1 MDARTTRTLA
11 AAALA
16 LALASA
22 PGLTPGACAGEAAV
36 PPSVRSSISW
46 ERMGEHSANR
56 IRTRFYNWGMV
67 GDYPSDPLNVNLAT
81 FHSVEVPKG
90 SGMNYSD
97 GITPFVLARYHPGA
111 PGQPPDLTTWNY
123 VMETGYRERQAFD
136 ANGRMMRFEPR
147 PGYLQADPDTNISRF
162 PAMSHD
168 STTWPNKWPDKLDD
182 PDDPGWHHS
191 WDGYFGKRPAADQ
204 ESFTVMDD
212 NFYSTL
218 PFICDSTDITR
229 RGLGMM
235 VQVRGFQW
243 SNPQAGNVIFWHYDI
258 FNESTTDYPDIIFG
272 IYMDSG
278 VGGSA
283 VGCDG
288 PAESDDD
295 VAYFDK
301 SLGLNLTYTWDYY
314 GHGVDLNGTCSKTG
328 YLGYAYL
335 ETPGNPYD
343 GIDNDNDGI
352 TDERRDSGPGI
363 LLDSQDAIRAWVY
376 AHYDTTKFFQT
387 YGPLEKRPAYKASR
401 WWTGDEDMDWSV
413 VTDDVGA
420 DGVPG
425 THDTGEGDGMPTEGE
440 PNFDKTDL
448 HESDQIGLTGFKLNR
463 ISSPV
468 YIGQGDGITFA
479 NLDGID
485 WPALLYAYF
494 TDPVEA
500 NRFDQRSAV
509 NWNIAFLFASGPF
522 DLRVNERE
530 RFSLA
535 LAFGATLPEL
545 RTAVHTVQ
553 QIYNANYQF
562 AVPPTRPVV
571 TAEAGDGRVRLS
583 WDDAAERS
591 IDPVLFDQDFEGYR
605 IYRSTDPSF
614 LDPQVVRNGQGTEP
628 LGNGQ
633 PIAQFDLVDGK
644 QGYSRLAVE
653 GVQYWLGED
662 TGIRHTWTDT
672 TAVNGQ
678 QYFYGVCAYDY
689 GYDSG
694 ADSTSFYPSEN
705 SLSVARSLRG
715 GYVLPSNVV
724 MVRPE
729 PDVPGYLPANVT
741 PAVHGR
747 GFGTATVSA
756 QVVNSGIVPDGHLFA
771 VGFGA
776 PKDSVRAVSYWL
788 RDSTT
793 HAMFFDTGTDLA
805 AAGIGPVGSGV
816 LPLVKVP
823 VVTGIDSAKT
833 GWRTGSTTNVRYS
846 VTYQPVLS
854 PNLKRPGYPYGLSIV
869 FSDSIVDQGYPQTPA
884 TPNPNEIKPT
894 KYRIFA
900 HTIDGDM
907 QMRFRVR
914 DLNND
919 GLPDSTNEYVEVW
932 TFLNGDSLHPQAT
945 WRFSF
950 DNSTPSPRIRP
961 KGGDVYDL
969 NLKIPAST
977 DDIFTFTTGAQHV
990 DPVRAVVDWSQKP
1003 YVVPNPYIA
1012 SASFEPQ
1019 IYNAAGRGDRRL
1031 EFRAIPTG
1039 GVVRI
1044 YTVHGDLV
1052 RTLRQDGSTAG
1063 YVPWDL
1069 RTKDN
1074 LDVAPGLY
1082 VFHVEAP
1089 GLGTY
1094 IGKFAVIK

>member
-1 MDARTTRTLA
+1 MRTRSNSRLLLASLALTAGLACA
-11 AAALA
+11 AAPAA
-16 LALASA
+16 RAS
-22 PGLTPGACAGEAAV
+22 EAAV
-36 PPSVRSSISW
+36 PPAERSSISW
-46 ERMGEHSANR
+46 ERFGEHSANH

-67 GDYPSDPLNVNLAT
+67 GDYPVDPLHVNLAT

-97 GITPFVLARYHPGA
+97 GITPFVLARYHAQA
-111 PGQPPDLTTWNY
+111 PGSPPDTTTWSY
-123 VMETGYRERQAFD
+123 VMETGYRERQARD
-136 ANGRMMRFEPR
+136 GTNRMMRFEPR
-147 PGYLQADPDTNISRF
+147 PGYLQPDPTINVSRF

-168 STTWPNKWPDKLDD
+168 STTWPRRWPDKVND
-182 PDDPGWHHS
+182 PDDPGWSGS
-191 WDGYFGKRPAADQ
+191 WNGYFGKRPAADQ

-229 RGLGMM
+229 RGLGMN

-258 FNESTTDYPDIIFG
+258 FNESTHNYPDIIFG
-272 IYMDSG
+272 LYMDSG
-278 VGGSA
+278 VGGST

-288 PAESDDD
+288 VAESDDD
-295 VAYFDK
+295 IAYFDK
-301 SLGLNLTYTWDYY
+301 SLGLNLVYTWDYF
-314 GHGVDLNGTCSKTG
+314 GHGVDLNGTCEKTG

-343 GIDNDNDGI
+343 GIDNDDDGI
-352 TDERRDSGPGI
+352 TDERRDSGPGVLI
-363 LLDSQDAIRAWVY
+363 TSQDAIRAYVY
-376 AHYDTTKFFQT
+376 ANYDTTKFFAT
-387 YGPLEKRPAYKASR
+387 YGRLEDRPAYKASR
-401 WWTGDEDMDWSV
+401 WWTGDEDMDWNV

-420 DGVPG
+420 DGVAG
-425 THDTGEGDGMPTEGE
+425 THDTGEGDGMPTSGE

-463 ISSPV
+463 ISSTQC
-468 YIGQGDGITFA
+468 INCGDGITFA

-485 WPALLYAYF
+485 WPALLYSYF
-494 TDPVEA
+494 SDPNEA
-500 NRFDQRSAV
+500 NRYDQRSAV

-522 DLRVNERE
+522 NLPVGERE

-535 LAFGATLPEL
+535 LAFGPTLPEL
-545 RTAVHTVQ
+545 RSAVHTVQ

-562 AVPPTRPVV
+562 AVPPKRPIVS
-571 TAEAGDGRVRLS
+571 AEVGDHSVRLI

-591 IDPVLFDQDFEGYR
+591 IDPVKFVEDFEGYR

-628 LGNGQ
+628 LGNGA

-644 QGYSRLAVE
+644 EGYSHLAVD
-653 GVQYWLGED
+653 GTQYWLGSD
-662 TGIRHTWTDT
+662 TGITHTWTDS

-678 QYFYGVCAYDY
+678 QYFYGVCAYDF
-689 GYDSG
+689 GFDTG

-715 GYVLPSNVV
+715 GYILPSNVV
-724 MVRPE
+724 MARPE
-729 PDVPGYLPANVT
+729 PRVDGFT
-741 PAVHGR
+741 PASLGATTHAR
-747 GFGTATVSA
+747 GFGAAAVST
-756 QVVNSGIVPDGHLFA
+756 QVVNSNLVPDGHLFA

-776 PKDSVRAVSYWL
+776 PTDSVRAESYWL
-788 RDSTT
+788 ADSTA
-793 HAMFFDTGTDLA
+793 HRLLFDTGADLA
-805 AAGIGPVGSGV
+805 AQGIGPVGSGV
-816 LPLVKVP
+816 LPIVKVP
-823 VVTGIDSAKT
+823 VVAGIDSART
-833 GWRTGSTTNVRYS
+833 GWRAGSASNLKYTIS
-846 VTYQPVLS
+846 YQPGLS
-854 PNLKRPGYPYGLSIV
+854 PNRKRPGYPYDLSIV
-869 FSDSIVDQGYPQTPA
+869 FSDSLVDHGYPQSPA
-884 TPNPNEIKPT
+884 TPNANEIKPT
-894 KYRIFA
+894 HYRVFA
-900 HTIDGDM
+900 HTVDGDM

-914 DLNND
+914 DLNSD
-919 GLPDSTNEYVEVW
+919 GLPDSTNDFAEVW
-932 TFLNGDSLHPQAT
+932 TFVNGDSLHPQAT
-945 WRFSF
+945 WRFAF
-950 DNSTPSPRIRP
+950 DPTTPFPRILP
-961 KGGDVYDL
+961 HTGDVFDL
-969 NLKIPAST
+969 KLKIPAST

-990 DPVRAVVDWSQKP
+990 NAAKAASDWGKKP
-1003 YVVPNPYIA
+1003 YVVPNPYVG

-1039 GVVRI
+1039 GTVRI

-1052 RTLRQDGSTAG
+1052 RTLRQDGSTQGFVA
-1063 YVPWDL
+1063 WDL

-1082 VFHVEAP
+1082 VFHVDGP
-1089 GLGTY
+1089 GLGTF